1 MKILIDRKWKKADYT
16 ISKVY
21 VDGEDFGCNCLE
33 DTDRGLYQGMSTN
46 DVLAVK
52 VKGKTAIPRGTY
64 NVIYTY
70 SPRFK
75 RYLPLLEN
83 VTGFEGIRIH
93 SGNSA
98 KDTEGCLL
106 FGKNDKVGWISNS
119 KLWTD
124 RIISKM
130 QEAWVQRKE
139 KVTIEI
145 K

>member
-1 MKILIDRKWKKADYT
+1 MEIMIVREWKKKDYT

-21 VDGEDFGCNCLE
+21 VNGEDFHCNCLE
-33 DTDRGLYQGMSTN
+33 DTDRGLYQGMSTK
-46 DVLAVK
+46 DILAVK
-52 VKGKTAIPRGTY
+52 VKGKTAIPKGTY

-70 SPRFK
+70 SPRFGK
-75 RYLPLLEN
+75 KLPLLEN

-119 KLWTD
+119 KFWTNSMID
-124 RIISKM
+124 EMKK
-130 QEAWVQRKE
+130 AWEIGE
-139 KVTIEI
+139 KVRI
-145 K
+145 KIV

>member
-1 MKILIDRKWKKADYT
+1 MIITIDRKWKKPDYT

-21 VDGEDFGCNCLE
+21 VDGEDFHCNCLE
-33 DTDRGLYQGMSTN
+33 DTDRGLHQGMSTK
-46 DVLAVK
+46 DVQAIK

-64 NVIYTY
+64 NVVYTY

-75 RYLPLLEN
+75 KYLPLLEN
-83 VTGFEGIRIH
+83 VTGFEGIRVH

-106 FGKNDKVGWISNS
+106 FGKNDKVGRISNS

-124 RIISKM
+124 RIIIKM
-130 QEAWVQRKE
+130 KEAWGRKE

-145 K
+145 I